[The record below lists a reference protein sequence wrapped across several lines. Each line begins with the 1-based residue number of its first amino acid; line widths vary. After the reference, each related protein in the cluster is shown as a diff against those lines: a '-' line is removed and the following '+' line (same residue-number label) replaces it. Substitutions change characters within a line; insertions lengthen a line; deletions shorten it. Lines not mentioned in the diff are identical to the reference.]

1 MNNRKLNVVYIGPQP
16 FPIGGATTKR
26 RRYMVDYMNAHN
38 IQSHYLVCDFK
49 QRGKRQN
56 AIKGMYGKCDYY
68 DITPLAENKNYF
80 RFWKEGKK
88 TLNEWFVPEEQNVL
102 IFATVLSVFEYP
114 FYLHAK
120 KIGYKI
126 VFDQVETSLMQ
137 NGKIDFLHSINIR
150 ISEFFS
156 DKAYRHSSAFV
167 ISNNLMNEVH
177 KKYPNRK
184 LCLLPNSTPRLNNQ
198 SRDTL
203 NNPLKVLYSGT
214 YSPKDGVEYLLKG
227 VIEAYE
233 HGIAVELILLGKG
246 SKEDMKVLELAKGK
260 DYIHYLGYVSDEEL
274 NSHLL
279 ACDVLCMTRCNSRFA
294 NYGFPFKLS
303 EYLATGNIVLAT
315 NIGDVELYV
324 KDKES
329 AYIIPSE
336 NSHAIATTLQHIVEY
351 PQEALSVANGGLK
364 VMQQYF
370 SIESVGV
377 IFINFLKEV

>member
-16 FPIGGATTKR
+16 FPVGGATTKR
-26 RRYMVDYMNAHN
+26 RRYMVDYMNNHN

-49 QRGKRQN
+49 QRRKQQN

-68 DITPLAENKNYF
+68 DITPLAENRKYF
-80 RFWKEGKK
+80 KFWKEGKK
-88 TLNEWFVPEEQNVL
+88 MLSEWFVPEEQNVL

-114 FYLHAK
+114 FYVYARKL
-120 KIGYKI
+120 GYKI
-126 VFDQVETSLMQ
+126 VFDQVETSLLE

-156 DKAYRHSSAFV
+156 NKAYRHSSAFV

-184 LCLLPNSTPRLNNQ
+184 LCLLPNSTPQLNKQ
-198 SRDTL
+198 SRETL
-203 NNPLKVLYSGT
+203 SNPLKVLYSGT

-227 VIEAYE
+227 VMEA
-233 HGIAVELILLGKG
+233 HKNGIAVELILLGKG

>member
-1 MNNRKLNVVYIGPQP
+1 M
-16 FPIGGATTKR
+16 
-26 RRYMVDYMNAHN
+26 
-38 IQSHYLVCDFK
+38 
-49 QRGKRQN
+49 
-56 AIKGMYGKCDYY
+56 
-68 DITPLAENKNYF
+68 EN
-80 RFWKEGKK
+80 
-88 TLNEWFVPEEQNVL
+88 Q
-102 IFATVLSVFEYP
+102 I
-114 FYLHAK
+114 
-120 KIGYKI
+120 
-126 VFDQVETSLMQ
+126 
-137 NGKIDFLHSINIR
+137 FLHSVNIK

-167 ISNNLMNEVH
+167 ISNNLMNEVC

-184 LCLLPNSTPRLNNQ
+184 LCLLPNSTPQLNNQ

-203 NNPLKVLYSGT
+203 NKPLKVLYSGT

-233 HGIAVELILLGKG
+233 NGIAVELILLGKG

-274 NSHLL
+274 NSCLL

-315 NIGDVELYV
+315 NVGDVELYV

-329 AYIIPSE
+329 AYIISSE
-336 NSHAIATTLQHIVEY
+336 NSHAIATTLQHIVEH
-351 PQEALSVANGGLK
+351 PQEAFSVAKGGLK
-364 VMQQYF
+364 IMQQYF

-377 IFINFLKEV
+377 IFLDFLYHI

>member
-1 MNNRKLNVVYIGPQP
+1 M
-16 FPIGGATTKR
+16 
-26 RRYMVDYMNAHN
+26 
-38 IQSHYLVCDFK
+38 
-49 QRGKRQN
+49 
-56 AIKGMYGKCDYY
+56 
-68 DITPLAENKNYF
+68 
-80 RFWKEGKK
+80 
-88 TLNEWFVPEEQNVL
+88 
-102 IFATVLSVFEYP
+102 
-114 FYLHAK
+114 
-120 KIGYKI
+120 
-126 VFDQVETSLMQ
+126 ETSYLQ

-184 LCLLPNSTPRLNNQ
+184 LCLLPNSTPQLNKQ
-198 SRDTL
+198 SRDAL
-203 NNPLKVLYSGT
+203 NKPLKILYSGT

-227 VIEAYE
+227 VMEA
-233 HGIAVELILLGKG
+233 HKNGIAVELILLGKG
-246 SKEDMKVLELAKGK
+246 SKEDMKVLDIAKEK

-274 NSHLL
+274 NSYLL

-315 NIGDVELYV
+315 NVGDVEVYV

-336 NSHAIATTLQHIVEY
+336 NSHVIATTLQHIVEY
-351 PQEALSVANGGLK
+351 PQEALNVANGGLK

-370 SIESVGV
+370 SIESIGM
-377 IFINFLKEV
+377 IFVNFLKEV